1 VIAVN
6 PTSKLKLLLVPFV
19 PALLASGP
27 FIARPAVAAPATSAT
42 TSAAPATSATA
53 SAAPAP
59 NATRLTPDDVARR
72 AQRTSYDVRARGEA
86 RAAADAALDQANAA
100 FLPRLSGTARY
111 TRLSNLTPPALGN
124 IVVAPPNAPPNVPL
138 DPNSLVAVP
147 FTFPVIVNQY
157 AAQATLQVPL
167 SDYLLRLAPARAAA
181 ESGLRAASLDETATR
196 ANVGL
201 DARLAYYD
209 WVRAHK
215 QAEVARAALVQAR
228 GHLDDVRKG
237 ADAGTASPADVL
249 RVESQV
255 ASAELLVTRADNA
268 RDLGLQRLRTIMH
281 DESDRPYAFS
291 EEFDLGSASAADA
304 TAGSAGAAPSSLA
317 SGGSPP
323 SATALAALA
332 TEAAD
337 RRPELRALDAAA
349 EAARR
354 QAGVA
359 RAGSLPRLDAVGNAI
374 YANPNPRIIPQD
386 ATYRGT
392 WDATIQLSWS
402 PTDIP
407 TAEASRRA
415 ALARAAQLEAERAG
429 ALDAIRLEVDRAARL
444 QAESRTA
451 VGTARRG
458 LRAAEE
464 SYRVRQLLFRNGRAT
479 SVELTDAETELTR
492 ARLEV
497 IAAEIDLRVAGARLD
512 HALGRDIQPDERK
525 PAA

>member
-1 VIAVN
+1 MN
-6 PTSKLKLLLVPFV
+6 RTSNLKLFLVPVV
-19 PALLASGP
+19 PALLASGS
-27 FIARPAVAAPATSAT
+27 FVAR
-42 TSAAPATSATA
+42 TA
-53 SAAPAP
+53 SAAPAA
-59 NATRLTPDDVARR
+59 NAGSGASTTPGVSAAPAAGATVLTPDEVARR
-72 AQRTSYDVRARGEA
+72 AQRTSYDLRARGEA
-86 RAAADAALDQANAA
+86 RAAADAALDQAKAA

-124 IVVAPPNAPPNVPL
+124 IVVAPPNAQPNAPV

-157 AAQATLQVPL
+157 AAQATLQIPL
-167 SDYLLRLAPARAAA
+167 SDYLLRLAPARDAA

-196 ANVGL
+196 ASVGL

-215 QAEVARAALVQAR
+215 QAEVARAALAQAR

-237 ADAGTASPADVL
+237 ADVGTASPADVL

-268 RDLGLQRLRTIMH
+268 RDLGLQQLRTIMH
-281 DESDRPYAFS
+281 DESDRAYTFS
-291 EEFDLGSASAADA
+291 DEFDLASASAADA
-304 TAGSAGAAPSSLA
+304 TAGAAAADSSVA
-317 SGGSPP
+317 AGGSPP
-323 SATALAALA
+323 PTALAALA

-359 RAGSLPRLDAVGNAI
+359 RSGSLPRLDAVGNAI

-407 TAEASRRA
+407 AAEAGRRA
-415 ALARAAQLEAERAG
+415 ALARAAQLEAQRAA

>member
-1 VIAVN
+1 VN
-6 PTSKLKLLLVPFV
+6 ANSKLKLLLVPIV

-27 FIARPAVAAPATSAT
+27 FAAR
-42 TSAAPATSATA
+42 TA
-53 SAAPAP
+53 SAAPATADRAP
-59 NATRLTPDDVARR
+59 TPLTPDEVARR

-86 RAAADAALDQANAA
+86 RAQAEAALDQATAA
-100 FLPRLSGTARY
+100 FLPRLSGSARY

-124 IVVAPPNAPPNVPL
+124 IVVAPPDAQPGTPL
-138 DPNSLVAVP
+138 DPSRLMAVP
-147 FTFPVIVNQY
+147 FTFPVIVDQY

-167 SDYLLRLAPARAAA
+167 SDYLLRLAPGRAAA
-181 ESGLRAASLDETATR
+181 QSGVRAASLDEAAVR

-201 DARLAYYD
+201 DARLGYYA

-215 QAEVARAALVQAR
+215 QAEVARAALAQAR

-255 ASAELLVTRADNA
+255 AAAELLVTRADNA
-268 RDLGLQRLRTIMH
+268 RDIGLQQLRTMMH
-281 DESDRPYAFS
+281 DESDRPYTFT
-291 EEFDLGSASAADA
+291 EEFDLRPASAADA
-304 TAGSAGAAPSSLA
+304 TAGPAGVPSSPPAGGSAPSA
-317 SGGSPP
+317 
-323 SATALAALA
+323 AALAALA
-332 TEAAD
+332 SEAVD

-374 YANPNPRIIPQD
+374 YANPNPRVIPQD

-392 WDATIQLSWS
+392 WDATIQLSWT

-407 TAEASRRA
+407 TAEAGRRA
-415 ALARAAQLEAERAG
+415 ALARAAQLDAQRAA
-429 ALDAIRLEVDRAARL
+429 ALDAVRLEVDRSARL
-444 QAESRTA
+444 QAEARTA

-497 IAAEIDLRVAGARLD
+497 VAAEIDLRVAGARLE
-512 HALGRDIQPDERK
+512 HALGRDLHPDESK
-525 PAA
+525 PST

>member
-1 VIAVN
+1 MN
-6 PTSKLKLLLVPFV
+6 PMSKLKLLLVPVV
-19 PALLASGP
+19 PALLASGAVVAP
-27 FIARPAVAAPATSAT
+27 SAVAAPAASAT
-42 TSAAPATSATA
+42 TVAAPPTSAAPPAAPTASATA
-53 SAAPAP
+53 
-59 NATRLTPDDVARR
+59 LTADDVARR

-124 IVVAPPNAPPNVPL
+124 IVVAPPNAPPNTPV

-181 ESGLRAASLDETATR
+181 ESGLRAATLDETATR
-196 ANVGL
+196 SNVGL

-215 QAEVARAALVQAR
+215 QAEVARAALAQAR

-237 ADAGTASPADVL
+237 ADVGTASPADVL

-281 DESDRPYAFS
+281 DESDRPYSFS
-291 EEFDLGSASAADA
+291 DEFDLASASAA
-304 TAGSAGAAPSSLA
+304 GAAGTPSSLA
-317 SGGSPP
+317 AGGAPP
-323 SATALAALA
+323 SAAALAALA

-407 TAEASRRA
+407 TAEAGRRA
-415 ALARAAQLEAERAG
+415 ALARAAQLEAERAA
-429 ALDAIRLEVDRAARL
+429 ALDAVRLEVDRAARL

-497 IAAEIDLRVAGARLD
+497 IAAEIDLRVAGARLE